1 MSDTP
6 VCPTCGLDV
15 RLINGLEIKIG
26 IEPGDW
32 PANCQDS
39 EAVKA
44 NVPRRCTHV
53 KAVLAGLAGRQ
64 S

>member
-6 VCPTCGLDV
+6 VCPSCGLDV

-26 IEPGDW
+26 TGPDDW
-32 PANCQDS
+32 AANCQDS

-44 NVPRRCTHV
+44 NVPRRCTFV
-53 KAVLAGLAGRQ
+53 RAVLAGLADRQ